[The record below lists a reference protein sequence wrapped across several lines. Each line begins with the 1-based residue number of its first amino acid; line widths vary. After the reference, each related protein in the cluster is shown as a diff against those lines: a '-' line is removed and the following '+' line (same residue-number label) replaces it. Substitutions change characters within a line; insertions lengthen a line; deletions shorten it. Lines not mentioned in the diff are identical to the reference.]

1 MYHLQCIYIYISYS
15 ILFILQHINI
25 YHTILLYTLSCTIQV
40 KVCYLVAVLRQ
51 FIDQHREDINDDDDD
66 GIHGSSSGSNSNN
79 RKRSRS
85 GNSTNSATTM
95 NSIVQELCDELMN
108 KSSNKSKG
116 GNKSYG
122 RLKRL
127 NKHNNK
133 HNNNK
138 HTNTNYNSNN
148 KYYNEKVKLTSSVM
162 IFVGSCR
169 RCAELTSTLQRLGQ
183 LTSDVLVSAIL
194 PLYNIPF
201 SLFTTLCFF
210 SHYTTLYYLPLY
222 NA

>member
-1 MYHLQCIYIYISYS
+1 MLYYI
-15 ILFILQHINI
+15 
-25 YHTILLYTLSCTIQV
+25 ILLCLCIQV

-51 FIDQHREDINDDDDD
+51 FIDQHREDTSDDDDD
-66 GIHGSSSGSNSNN
+66 GIHGSDSSSSSNS

-85 GNSTNSATTM
+85 GNTNSNSITTS

-108 KSSNKSKG
+108 KNSNNKG
-116 GNKSYG
+116 SNKSYG

-127 NKHNNK
+127 NKHNNSK

-138 HTNTNYNSNN
+138 YNTNYNN
-148 KYYNEKVKLTSSVM
+148 KYYNERVKLTSSVM

-183 LTSDVLVSAIL
+183 
-194 PLYNIPF
+194 
-201 SLFTTLCFF
+201 
-210 SHYTTLYYLPLY
+210 
-222 NA
+222 